1 MELQRNINNKNYLF
15 CFITVI
21 SCFVFGYILP
31 ISIDHV
37 NALTLYDYFNSVY
50 TVITQFG
57 PLVFSL
63 VIIYVINTD
72 YKEKNILFYSSIG
85 YSPIKHF
92 IFKLIPVCLNLSF
105 TLLVTTGVSCIIY
118 KDFSNYLMMFS
129 YYECALL
136 SEVLTA
142 SVFAFLFKNIL
153 MAFCLNLVI
162 WIGQI
167 ILSTSSKV
175 FSILAYY
182 DASNHLYDD
191 LQKYLSSGNKNF
203 VHITQS
209 LIYDFVLFII
219 VIIIII
225 LFRKRWIK
233 NGV

>member
-1 MELQRNINNKNYLF
+1 MELQRNINSKNYLF
-15 CFITVI
+15 CLITVI

-37 NALTLYDYFNSVY
+37 ESLTLYDYFNSVY

-57 PLVFSL
+57 PLVFSI

-72 YKEKNILFYSSIG
+72 YREKNILFYSSIG
-85 YSPIKHF
+85 YGPLKHF
-92 IFKLIPVCLNLSF
+92 LFKLIPVCLNLSF
-105 TLLVTTGVSCIIY
+105 TLLLTTGVTCILY
-118 KDFSNYLMMFS
+118 KDFSNYWIMFA
-129 YYECALL
+129 YYECALF
-136 SEVLTA
+136 SEILIA

-153 MAFCLNLVI
+153 MAFCLNLVV

-191 LQKYLSSGNKNF
+191 LQKYLSSGNRAF

-209 LIYDFVLFII
+209 LIYDFVLFLIVVMIII
-219 VIIIII
+219 V
-225 LFRKRWIK
+225 FRKRWIK